1 MQSSSTRPL
10 MRVESAVVLAVATAV
25 LSMLLA
31 WVGRP
36 VALGGLTVDEH
47 LRVTSREGLPPDA
60 AIAVGDRLEA
70 VDGIAVSSFSELSAI
85 ISMEV
90 RASTVRIRVAQAP
103 RVRDFPVSRGALGQ
117 VSQEIF
123 APGVKVVRIG
133 DRPAPPDVDFSMLE
147 RMVGEAGDEAVV
159 VTVQRAGEKTE
170 GSLPLVRSRPTLLSV
185 LWALTAAIAGTTLLL
200 TLRERA
206 LRLWRR
212 HLAIPW
218 LFAATLAGTSAL
230 SVAASAGAAPRLM
243 LWAAAFGLLHRALG
257 LSLARTASA
266 RWRGGN
272 APWIAGSVAVASLGL
287 AAFTTASSLASA
299 GGLGWLASAE
309 SAAIAI
315 CLLLVAV
322 RGMDAIERKGR
333 SERRDRRWA
342 MAALALLF
350 DLVAVGL
357 ILFRGESTS
366 SLLGT
371 VMFGATAA
379 GALADAT
386 VLAGEAGGRETLR
399 AWLNRVQSELPPGY
413 SVAVAAFPARVGIL
427 VDLEPMQEAAP
438 VWQEATEEGSLDED
452 EALEAV
458 PDPTPDPVA
467 LDVMRELRVD
477 RLDPATSETL
487 LRLREQLSF
496 EAIFDEEEEPAVGGE
511 LAAMRVIDE
520 RMPRAVPRMVVI
532 FRDGPA
538 PPPEGLMATLEAALP
553 SLSSGD
559 SYTELIMLA
568 TGHLASAIKPKAP
581 EPEPVK
587 AIRPAPGRAGAESGA
602 AMRHDRIRSDAT
614 ADLERSDFWSAEER
628 TELLAAA
635 SGDAAWLVLGEPG
648 TGKGL
653 VARALHL
660 ASERRDAPFIEVDVS
675 AFDDATL
682 ASTLFGD
689 AGTGRDGLLKAA
701 HGGTVALRSVSHL
714 QPRLLEALLRR
725 LERLPVRVVLCEH
738 APWSGDHGGTVVPN
752 AMLKFVGERVL
763 ERTPLRARPRE
774 IERLVGRT
782 LQQATS
788 RFARP
793 PVRVSADGMK
803 YLKGLPLRGNHAE
816 LEAVLLGACFAV
828 EGTLLTVAALARTA
842 AGVEALP
849 DDSASSS
856 SV

>member
-1 MQSSSTRPL
+1 MQPSPTRPL

-47 LRVTSREGLPPDA
+47 LRVTSRDGLPADA

-103 RVRDFPVSRGALGQ
+103 RVRDFPVARGALGQ

-133 DRPAPPDVDFSMLE
+133 DRPAPPDVDSALLE
-147 RMVGEAGDEAVV
+147 RMLGEAGDEAVV

-170 GSLPLVRSRPTLLSV
+170 GSLPLIRSRPTLLSV

-218 LFAATLAGTSAL
+218 LFAATLAGTSSLA
-230 SVAASAGAAPRLM
+230 VAASGGAAPRLM

-272 APWIAGSVAVASLGL
+272 APWIAGSVAVASVGL

-357 ILFRGESTS
+357 ILFHREATS

-413 SVAVAAFPARVGIL
+413 SVAVAAFPAKVGIL
-427 VDLEPMQEAAP
+427 VDLEPVPEAEP
-438 VWQEATEEGSLDED
+438 VWQELPPED
-452 EALEAV
+452 DSGEEALEPA
-458 PDPTPDPVA
+458 PEPPPEQVA

-477 RLDPATSETL
+477 RLDPATSEML
-487 LRLREQLSF
+487 LRLREQVSF
-496 EAIFDEEEEPAVGGE
+496 EAIFDEEEELAAGGE
-511 LAAMRVIDE
+511 LAAMRVIEE

-587 AIRPAPGRAGAESGA
+587 TIRPAPGRAGAESGA
-602 AMRHDRIRSDAT
+602 AMRHDRLRSDAT
-614 ADLERSDFWSAEER
+614 ADLERSDFWSVEER
-628 TELLAAA
+628 SELLAAA
-635 SGDAAWLVLGEPG
+635 AGEASWLILGEPG

-660 ASERRDAPFIEVDVS
+660 ASDRRDAPFIELDVS
-675 AFDDATL
+675 TFDDATL

-701 HGGTVALRSVSHL
+701 HGGTVTLRSVSHL
-714 QPRLLEALLRR
+714 QPRLLEAILRR
-725 LERLPVRVVLCEH
+725 LERLPVRVILCEH

-752 AMLKFVGERVL
+752 AMLKFVGDRVL
-763 ERTPLRARPRE
+763 ERSPLRARPRE
-774 IERLVGRT
+774 VERLVTRT
-782 LQQATS
+782 LQQAAA

-793 PVRVSADGMK
+793 PVRVSADGMR

-828 EGTLLTVAALARTA
+828 EGSLLTVAALSRTA
-842 AGVEALP
+842 AVVEATS
-849 DDSASSS
+849 DDGAGPS

>member
-1 MQSSSTRPL
+1 

-36 VALGGLTVDEH
+36 VALGGLTVDDH
-47 LRVTSREGLPPDA
+47 LRVTSREGLPVDA
-60 AIAVGDRLEA
+60 AIAIGDRLEA

-103 RVRDFPVSRGALGQ
+103 RVRDFPVARGALGQ

-133 DRPAPPDVDFSMLE
+133 DRPAPPDVDSALLE
-147 RMVGEAGDEAVV
+147 RMLGEAGDEAVV

-230 SVAASAGAAPRLM
+230 AVAASGGAAPRLM

-333 SERRDRRWA
+333 SERHDRRWA
-342 MAALALLF
+342 MAAVALVF

-357 ILFRGESTS
+357 LLFHREATS

-413 SVAVAAFPARVGIL
+413 SVAVAAFPAKVGIL
-427 VDLEPMQEAAP
+427 VDLEPLPEAEP
-438 VWQEATEEGSLDED
+438 VWQELPPEDGSEEA
-452 EALEAV
+452 EAPEPA
-458 PDPTPDPVA
+458 PEPPPEPVG

-477 RLDPATSETL
+477 RLDPATSEML
-487 LRLREQLSF
+487 LRLREQVSF
-496 EAIFDEEEEPAVGGE
+496 EAIFDEEEELTAGGE

-520 RMPRAVPRMVVI
+520 RVPRAVPRMVVI
-532 FRDGPA
+532 FRDAPA
-538 PPPEGLMATLEAALP
+538 PPPEGLMTALEGALP

-568 TGHLASAIKPKAP
+568 TGHLASSIKPKAA
-581 EPEPVK
+581 EPEPAKQVR
-587 AIRPAPGRAGAESGA
+587 AAGGGRPNGESGA
-602 AMRHDRIRSDAT
+602 AMRHDRLRSDAT
-614 ADLERSDFWSAEER
+614 ADLERSDFWSVEER
-628 TELLAAA
+628 SELLAAA
-635 SGDAAWLVLGEPG
+635 PGEASWLILGEPG

-660 ASERRDAPFIEVDVS
+660 ASERRDAPFIELDVS
-675 AFDDATL
+675 TFDDATL

-701 HGGTVALRSVSHL
+701 HGGTVTLRSVSHL
-714 QPRLLEALLRR
+714 QPRLLEAILRR
-725 LERLPVRVVLCEH
+725 LERLPVRVILCEH

-752 AMLKFVGERVL
+752 AMLKFVGNRVL
-763 ERTPLRARPRE
+763 ERSPLRARPRE
-774 IERLVGRT
+774 VERLVTRT
-782 LQQATS
+782 LQQAS
-788 RFARP
+788 ARFARP
-793 PVRVSADGMK
+793 AVRVSADGMR

-828 EGTLLTVAALARTA
+828 EGSLLTVAALSRTA
-842 AGVEALP
+842 AVVESTPEDGAGP
-849 DDSASSS
+849 S